1 MSGDRPEVES
11 EIVLPGGMEL
21 VVPPR
26 ARDEEESPDDAA
38 RRETAGRSRRRGP
51 AGFPPLVPGGGPRSA
66 QAR

>member
-26 ARDEEESPDDAA
+26 ARDEEEPPHPAA
-38 RRETAGRSRRRGP
+38 HRAAAGRSRRGAP
-51 AGFPPLVPGGGPRSA
+51 AGLPSLGPGGGPRAA
-66 QAR
+66 QAT

>member
-26 ARDEEESPDDAA
+26 ARDEEESSEHAA
-38 RRETAGRSRRRGP
+38 ERGTAGRSRRGGP
-51 AGFPPLVPGGGPRSA
+51 AGFRPLRPGGGPRAA
-66 QAR
+66 QAT